1 MRQNVKKDFLSLPG
15 YEEVEDGY
23 VEDSNSDSE
32 DDEIADIELTSYSL
46 EGLSFEHH
54 ACFAHT
60 LQLVIKDGMKK
71 VGQIN
76 NVLK

>member
-32 DDEIADIELTSYSL
+32 DDIADFELTNFSL